1 VSFTFH
7 SALQTHAVVYAIA
20 GRIGHDDETTA
31 LLADLSAALEKH
43 IPYVLMDLSAL
54 EYITSSG
61 LNFFIRV
68 LTRTRNAA
76 GELILCGLHGE
87 VEKLFALSKLN
98 EIFTIYPSIEQG
110 LAKINAQQ
118 A

>member
-7 SALQTHAVVYAIA
+7 SALQPTAVVYSIA
-20 GRIGHDDETTA
+20 GRITHEDTTSELIA
-31 LLADLSAALEKH
+31 SLAAALEKH
-43 IPYVLMDLSAL
+43 IAYVLIDLSEL
-54 EYITSSG
+54 TYISSSG

-68 LTRTRNAA
+68 LTRTRNAG
-76 GELILCGLHGE
+76 GELLLCGVRGE

-110 LAKINAQQ
+110 LAKINAQ
-118 A
+118 